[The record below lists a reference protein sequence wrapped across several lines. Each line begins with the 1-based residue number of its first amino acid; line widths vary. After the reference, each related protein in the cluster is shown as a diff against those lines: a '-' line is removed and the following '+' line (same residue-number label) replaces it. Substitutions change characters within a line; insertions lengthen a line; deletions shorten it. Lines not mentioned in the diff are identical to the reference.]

1 MHLQA
6 RITKKFVSFCLL
18 IINIA
23 QLNLCPGDTC
33 AGPNGVPIKIFE
45 IPKYVLSTLLL
56 WGSLKRKK
64 PNNECNC
71 ATLCSAPKHAKGTNN
86 VFEIHW
92 IGQFCEN
99 DPMKSS
105 CTKGTTLFYTEKSVL
120 HRFLWYFWGGN
131 KVHSLS
137 QFIYR
142 LFKVFFKINI

>member
-1 MHLQA
+1 M
-6 RITKKFVSFCLL
+6 
-18 IINIA
+18 
-23 QLNLCPGDTC
+23 
-33 AGPNGVPIKIFE
+33 
-45 IPKYVLSTLLL
+45 
-56 WGSLKRKK
+56 GSLKRKK
-64 PNNECNC
+64 PNNDCNC

-105 CTKGTTLFYTEKSVL
+105 CTEGTTLFYTEKSVL
-120 HRFLWYFWGGN
+120 HRFLWYFWSGN